1 MPSSIHDKDKQLFT
15 VSDLLEW
22 QPPQYTQIISSGIL
36 NTKNRMI
43 IFGDEGSW
51 KSILALHTSHC
62 IARGSRWLGF
72 RTFPSNVLR
81 LQVELPL
88 YIDRERLDK
97 YCGGSKQIFLAKDG
111 HKEVTAD
118 QLDKLEAAAIN
129 YAYPTRYVSRT
140 EQFIHIDESF
150 GWESLLRNIRLCVA
164 ELPPAPL
171 VVILDPLY
179 KMFNRNISDE
189 SDVKPLLDKI
199 DLIMEEVKEV
209 TGVSFI
215 IVHHTRKSHTD
226 DSGLPVN
233 LGSQD
238 ATGSRAWMRWAD
250 TVLRID
256 PDPGDATMT
265 RITATFTKHRNAED
279 VLPTIRIKWNRDTL
293 HPQILHRI
301 MPKYEDEE
309 ELDLRGELNITQ
321 LE

>member
-1 MPSSIHDKDKQLFT
+1 MPSSIHDKDKHLFT
-15 VSDLLEW
+15 VHDLLEW
-22 QPPQYTQIISSGIL
+22 QPPQYTRIISSGIL
-36 NTKNRMI
+36 NTKNRMF

-51 KSILALHTSHC
+51 KSILAMHTGHC

-72 RTFPSNVLR
+72 KTYPSNVLR

-97 YCGGSKQIFLAKDG
+97 YCMGSKQIYLAKDG
-111 HKEVTAD
+111 HSEVTSA
-118 QLDKLEAAAIN
+118 QLDALDARATE

-179 KMFNRNISDE
+179 KIFNRNISDE

-199 DLIMEEVKEV
+199 DLIMEEVKDTV
-209 TGVSFI
+209 GVSFI
-215 IVHHTRKSHTD
+215 IVHHTRKSHIDET
-226 DSGLPVN
+226 GAPIN

-256 PDPGDATMT
+256 PEPGDSTMT

-279 VLPTIRIKWNRDTL
+279 ILPSLRIKWNRDTL

-301 MPKYEDEE
+301 MPKHEDDE
-309 ELDLRGELNITQ
+309 ELDLRGDLNIAQ